1 LAEVKHVF
9 LCPRVR
15 GSFRVVRANW
25 NIRVSLTETSIV
37 ADVVGDVGDDI
48 LISVAGGD
56 RLGAAGN
63 N

>member
-1 LAEVKHVF
+1 
-9 LCPRVR
+9 
-15 GSFRVVRANW
+15 
-25 NIRVSLTETSIV
+25 VSLTEISIV

-48 LISVAGGD
+48 VISVAGGD